1 MIVVDASVW
10 VSLFVANDSH
20 HSASRS
26 WLAGAVKARELIVAP
41 ISLLAE
47 VSGAIARRTGQPELG
62 RKAVEHMMHLP
73 ALRLVA
79 VDNRLGRLA
88 ASTAADCQLRG
99 ADALYVAVAQR
110 LNSPLI
116 TWDKEQL
123 TRAAALVVTYTP
135 DHALSD
141 SIA

>member
-10 VSLFVANDSH
+10 ISLFVANDSH

-26 WLAGAVKARELIVAP
+26 WLAGAVTARELIVAP

-47 VSGAIARRTGQPELG
+47 VSGTIARRTGQPELG
-62 RKAVEHMMHLP
+62 RQAVEHMMRLP

-79 VDNRLGRLA
+79 VDNRLGGLA
-88 ASTAADCQLRG
+88 ESTAADCQLRG

-123 TRAAALVVTYTP
+123 TRAATVVVTRTP
-135 DHALSD
+135 DDALGGSRR
-141 SIA
+141 